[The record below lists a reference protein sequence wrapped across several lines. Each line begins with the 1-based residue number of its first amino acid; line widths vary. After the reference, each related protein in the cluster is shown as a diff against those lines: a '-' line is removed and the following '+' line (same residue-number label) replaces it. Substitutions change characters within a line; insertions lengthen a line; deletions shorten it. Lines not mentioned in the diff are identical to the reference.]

1 MKKEYMKPTMLV
13 VELKHR
19 SKLLVGSPYDRQ
31 DGKSVNV
38 FKGSNETLS
47 DSDDII

>member
-19 SKLLVGSPYDRQ
+19 SKLLVGSPFDKQ
-31 DGKSVNV
+31 EGKSIEKYNDTVDGN
-38 FKGSNETLS
+38 
-47 DSDDII
+47 DII